1 MQHSRSEFTH
11 SSHSRLEREG
21 ERAGDQRDIKRE
33 HLDKLNKVRFR
44 GPSNK
49 SKINLFTFSSLL
61 IHAIVP
67 FLSVIMRRSISN
79 QISDWFILFRE
90 QGFET
95 ACFISNRTNQ
105 KLGLSVH
112 KSSVGCFFFI

>member
-1 MQHSRSEFTH
+1 MVLNQAEEQVCGIPGLNLLTA
-11 SSHSRLEREG
+11 LVAGERERDKG

-33 HLDKLNKVRFR
+33 HLDKWNKVRFR

-49 SKINLFTFSSLL
+49 SKINLSTFSSVL

-79 QISDWFILFRE
+79 HISDWFILFGALKLLVSSRTE
-90 QGFET
+90 Q
-95 ACFISNRTNQ
+95 IKN
-105 KLGLSVH
+105 
-112 KSSVGCFFFI
+112 